1 MNTMENHPRMNTEL
15 QAVIFDWAGTTVDH
29 GSFAPTQILVDA
41 FERACNFPLA
51 LAEARAPMGLGKW
64 QHIEALG
71 RLPSVAARWQAQF
84 GREMNP
90 ADVDRI
96 YSSFLPLQ
104 IERVAEHASLIP
116 GTLETVAALRAGGLK
131 IGSTT
136 GYPRAVMQRLLQ
148 AAAQRGYQPD
158 CTVCTDDLKAGSRPG
173 PWMALQ
179 CVLEL
184 KIEAVWRCVK
194 VDDTLPGLLESRN
207 AGMWTVG
214 VLLSGSPAGLT
225 WEECLQ
231 SGAAERETIRQRV
244 AAELGAAQPHYLI
257 DSVADLLPVLEHIE
271 QRLRQGE
278 RP

>member
-1 MNTMENHPRMNTEL
+1 MNTEL
-15 QAVIFDWAGTTVDH
+15 QAVIFDWAGTTVDF

-41 FERACNFPLA
+41 FERACHFPLA
-51 LAEARAPMGLGKW
+51 LAEARVPMGLGKW

-71 RLPSVAARWQAQF
+71 RLPSVATRWQAQF
-84 GREMNP
+84 GRTMSH

-96 YSSFLPLQ
+96 YSTFLPLQ
-104 IERVAEHASLIP
+104 IERVAEHAALIP
-116 GTLETVAALRAGGLK
+116 GTLETVAALRARGLK

-136 GYPRAVMQRLLQ
+136 GYPRAVMQQLLQ
-148 AAAQRGYQPD
+148 AAGQHGYQPD
-158 CTVCTDDLKAGSRPG
+158 CTVCTDDLQAGSRPG

-184 KIEAVWRCVK
+184 KIDAVWRCVK

-225 WEECLQ
+225 LEQHQHL
-231 SGAAERETIRQRV
+231 SAAERATIRQRV
-244 AAELGAAQPHYLI
+244 AAEFGPAQPHYLI
-257 DSVADLLPVLEHIE
+257 DTVAELLPVLEQIE